1 MNMKKYYY
9 IILIILSFCS
19 FSAEAKQEEE
29 PRIHAVVKNY
39 GDSIVVRW
47 APNMPSYWLALNRAG
62 YRLEWEK
69 EEFLGIDKDSFPQY
83 KYTYTPVRP
92 EIFKPLPLE
101 AMIERY
107 KDEKHPM
114 GMIATEFLYGD
125 IDLSGEDYG
134 FVGKL
139 TAEAEAQN
147 MRFAYVLLCSDLDAD
162 VADAVGLRYSF
173 STKGIKDSVLTL
185 RITPLVDTSRFK
197 IMPTYAT
204 INVFEKS
211 KKVESPQGLYTE
223 IEDASIRINWI
234 RDGRHSAF
242 FVERSTDSINFKPLH
257 EFPFLS
263 SSAEEEDLTNYY
275 EPDTTFSDT
284 IQFRPVKPMPLYKY
298 HIYTDSVQN
307 DVKYYYRVYGIDAF
321 GDKSDYS
328 EIVSN
333 TAKEDN
339 PLMPPS
345 NVKAEILKGGRI
357 KISWDEPEDKSKLQG
372 YIVAHATEFGQKQYQ
387 VVGDTLFP
395 PGTKQ
400 CYHNNIIEGTN
411 NIYVV
416 SSIDRRGR
424 YVKASPVTAYVNDST
439 PPSPPKGVKT
449 IIDTSGLVLISWASN
464 PEQDIKGYKVF
475 SAYGRDID
483 YNQISNYTVE
493 DTLFLDKVNV
503 DFLNNRMYYKVIAVD
518 KAGNYSEFSEPCE
531 GIIPDLHPPTSPV
544 VKSYLVRTDGV
555 DIKFAVGKNSDIKQ
569 YNVMRKMSGGEFAVY
584 KSIPATK
591 IVNYELDYKDNIT
604 IDGNYE
610 YALQAEDLEGL
621 KSELSQIIPVKIMKP
636 EGCDVLMK
644 IEASFS
650 SNDNAVILKW
660 KRPNNITRDKYH
672 YVVFRRVGEGNWEM
686 FASVDKDVLQYTDRK
701 VSKGMQYQYKVVP
714 YADGLSI
721 GNGEEFSVSVK

>member
-1 MNMKKYYY
+1 MKKYYY

-147 MRFAYVLLCSDLDAD
+147 MRFAYVLLCSDLDPD

-204 INVFEKS
+204 INVFEIS
-211 KKVESPQGLYTE
+211 KKVEPPQGVYTE
-223 IEDASIRINWI
+223 IEDAAIRVNWI
-234 RDGRHSAF
+234 RDGKHSAF

-345 NVKAEILKGGRI
+345 NVKAEILKGGRV

-372 YIVAHATEFGQKQYQ
+372 YIVAHATHFGQKQYN

-400 CYHNNIIEGTN
+400 CYHTNIMEGTY

-518 KAGNYSEFSEPCE
+518 NAGNHSKFSEPCE

-555 DIKFAVGKNSDIKQ
+555 DIKFAVGNESDLKRFVVKRKVGAGDFNDHKTISLKQ
-569 YNVMRKMSGGEFAVY
+569 VK
-584 KSIPATK
+584 
-591 IVNYELDYKDNIT
+591 NYEVYFSDT
-604 IDGNYE
+604 ISSKGYFE
-610 YALQAEDLEGL
+610 YALLAEDLEGL
-621 KSELSQIIPVKIMKP
+621 RSGLSQAIPVTINSLESEKPVIKIDANYSLR
-636 EGCDVLMK
+636 E
-644 IEASFS
+644 
-650 SNDNAVILKW
+650 NAVIIKW
-660 KRPNNITRDKYH
+660 KRPKNIAAKKYH
-672 YVVFRRVGEGNWEM
+672 YVIFRQVEGGNWEM
-686 FASVDKDVLQYTDRK
+686 FDTVGMDTLEYSDKKVLRGKQYK
-701 VSKGMQYQYKVVP
+701 YKVVP
-714 YADGLSI
+714 YSNGSSI
-721 GNGEEFSVSVK
+721 GNGDEFTVNVR

>member
-1 MNMKKYYY
+1 MKKYYN

-19 FSAEAKQEEE
+19 VVAEAKIEEE

-101 AMIERY
+101 AMVERY

-147 MRFAYVLLCSDLDAD
+147 MRFAYVLLCSDLDPD

-211 KKVESPQGLYTE
+211 KKVEPPQGVYTE
-223 IEDASIRINWI
+223 IEDAAIRVNWI
-234 RDGRHSAF
+234 RDGKHSAF

-333 TAKEDN
+333 TAIEDN

-372 YIVAHATEFGQKQYQ
+372 YIVAHATHFGQKQYQ

-518 KAGNYSEFSEPCE
+518 NAGNHSKFSEPCE

-555 DIKFAVGKNSDIKQ
+555 DIKFAVGNESDLKRFVVKRKVGAGDFNDHKTISLKQ
-569 YNVMRKMSGGEFAVY
+569 VK
-584 KSIPATK
+584 
-591 IVNYELDYKDNIT
+591 NYEVYFSDT
-604 IDGNYE
+604 ISSKGYFE
-610 YALQAEDLEGL
+610 YALLAEDLEGL
-621 KSELSQIIPVKIMKP
+621 RSGLSQAIPVTINSLESEKPVIKIDANYSLR
-636 EGCDVLMK
+636 E
-644 IEASFS
+644 
-650 SNDNAVILKW
+650 NAVIIKW
-660 KRPNNITRDKYH
+660 KRPKNIAAKKYH
-672 YVVFRRVGEGNWEM
+672 YVIFRQVEGGNWEM
-686 FASVDKDVLQYTDRK
+686 FDTVGMDTLEYSDKKVLRGKQYK
-701 VSKGMQYQYKVVP
+701 YKVVP
-714 YADGLSI
+714 YSNGSSI
-721 GNGEEFSVSVK
+721 GNGDEFTVNVR